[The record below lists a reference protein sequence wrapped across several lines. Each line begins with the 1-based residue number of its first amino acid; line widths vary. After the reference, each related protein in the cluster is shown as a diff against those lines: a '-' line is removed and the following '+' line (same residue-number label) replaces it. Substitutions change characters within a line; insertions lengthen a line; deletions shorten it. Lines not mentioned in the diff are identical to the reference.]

1 MLKREITYENY
12 DGVEVKETFYF
23 NLTRSEI
30 IMMGMEAEGDLAER
44 LQTIIDKKDGKQI
57 VKTFHD
63 LLLRSYGEKSPDGRR
78 FVKSPEL
85 SKAFSE
91 TPAFDAIFEELL
103 MNPDK
108 ALDFVNGLIPKE
120 YRDVP
125 GATPA

>member
-30 IMMGMEAEGDLAER
+30 IMMGMEEEGDIAER
-44 LQTIIDKKDGKQI
+44 LQAIIDKKEGKQI

-63 LLLRSYGEKSPDGRR
+63 LVLRSYGEKSPDGRR

-108 ALDFVNGLIPKE
+108 ALDFVNALIPKE
-120 YRDVP
+120 YREVP

>member
-30 IMMGMEAEGDLAER
+30 IMMSMEEDGDIAER
-44 LQTIIDKKDGKQI
+44 LQSILDKKDGKLI

-63 LLLRSYGEKSPDGRR
+63 LILRAYGEKSADGRR
-78 FVKSPEL
+78 FVKSSEL

-91 TPAFDAIFEELL
+91 TPAFDVMFEEMM

-108 ALDFVNGLIPKE
+108 ALEFVNALIPKD
-120 YRDVP
+120 YRQQVS
-125 GATPA
+125 A

>member
-30 IMMGMEAEGDLAER
+30 IVMSMEEDGDIAER
-44 LQTIIDKKDGKQI
+44 LQSILDKKDGKLI

-63 LLLRSYGEKSPDGRR
+63 LILRAYGEKSADGRR
-78 FVKSPEL
+78 FVKSSEL

-91 TPAFDAIFEELL
+91 TPAFDVMFEEMM

-108 ALDFVNGLIPKE
+108 ALEFVNALIPKD
-120 YRDVP
+120 YRQQVS
-125 GATPA
+125 A